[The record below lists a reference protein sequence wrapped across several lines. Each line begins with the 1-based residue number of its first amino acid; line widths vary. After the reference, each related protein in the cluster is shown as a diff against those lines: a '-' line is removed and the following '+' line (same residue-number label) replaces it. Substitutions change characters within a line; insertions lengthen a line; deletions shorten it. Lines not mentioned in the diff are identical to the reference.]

1 MTQAYLKHI
10 TETLAGIEA
19 EGMTKRERLITSPQG
34 GQITVGKQ
42 KVINLCANN
51 YLGLADHP
59 ELIKAAKAAMEPRG
73 FGMASV
79 RFICGTQDIHREL
92 EQKLAAFL
100 GKDDSI
106 LFAACFDANGGLF
119 EPLFGPEDAIVS
131 DALNHASII
140 DGIRLCKA
148 KRYRYANSD
157 MDDLEAQL
165 KLARNNG
172 ARFILIAT
180 DGVFSMDGYLAKLPE
195 IVALA
200 DKYGA
205 MVMVDDCH
213 STGFMGPKGAGTP
226 AHHGVDVDILT
237 GTLGKAL
244 GGAIGGYI
252 AGPQPVIDLLR
263 QRARPYLFSNSLPP
277 SIVMAGIKALELVEA
292 GDKLRTRLF
301 ENTKYWRMG
310 LERLGFDL
318 LPGEHPIVPVMLGE
332 AQLAQDMAAR
342 LFDEGVYVSGFFFPV
357 VPRGRARIR
366 TQMNAALSRDELDR
380 ALTAFEVAGKA
391 CGVLK

>member
-1 MTQAYLKHI
+1 MTQAYLDHVNA
-10 TETLAGIEA
+10 TLSGIA
-19 EGMTKRERLITSPQG
+19 ADGMMKQERMITSPQSG
-34 GQITVGKQ
+34 EITVGGRQ
-42 KVINLCANN
+42 VINLCANN

-59 ELIKAAKAAMEPRG
+59 DLIAAARDAMDPKG

-131 DALNHASII
+131 DSLNHASII

-157 MDDLEAQL
+157 MDDLEGQL
-165 KLARNNG
+165 KLAREEG
-172 ARFILIAT
+172 ARFIMIAT

-195 IVALA
+195 ITKLAEKYEAL
-200 DKYGA
+200 
-205 MVMVDDCH
+205 VMVDDCH
-213 STGFMGPKGAGTP
+213 ATGFMGPKGEGTP
-226 AHHGVDVDILT
+226 AHFGVDVDILT

-277 SIVMAGIKALELVEA
+277 SIVMAGIKALELVEQ
-292 GDKLRTRLF
+292 GDDRRKQLF
-301 ENTKYWRMG
+301 ENAKYWREG
-310 LERLGFDL
+310 LTDLGFDL
-318 LPGEHPIVPVMLGE
+318 LPGEHPIIPVMLGE

-342 LFDEGVYVSGFFFPV
+342 LFEEGVYVSGFFFPV
-357 VPRGRARIR
+357 VPRGQARIR
-366 TQMNAALSRDELDR
+366 TQMNAALTRDELGR
-380 ALTAFEVAGKA
+380 ALEAFKVAGKA
-391 CGVLK
+391 CGVLS